1 MVHELYNFVAE
12 NFPYFGING
21 PAANHWKN
29 SLRHTLIRKELFTSK
44 ENPGL
49 KKGCEFGGNAP
60 HYKHEGKASKFWSLQ
75 PEMHQKL
82 VESAKNAC
90 LKNEEQVKKAMTNP
104 ELFEA
109 FIY

>member
-1 MVHELYNFVAE
+1 MWSILQL
-12 NFPYFGING
+12 INLRL
-21 PAANHWKN
+21 NVDH
-29 SLRHTLIRKELFTSK
+29 LRHTLTRKEFFISK

-49 KKGCEFGGNAP
+49 KKGGEFEGSAP
-60 HYKHEGKASKFWSLQ
+60 HYKHEGKASKFYSLH

-109 FIY
+109 LIY